1 MSYLLQRVLLYIPII
16 LLVTV
21 LVFLLMRVIPGDPA
35 LLILAGTSGDGS
47 FKKEDLLKLRAELG
61 TDRPLHAQY
70 GTWLW
75 GLVHGDLGISLFY
88 RTPIKKELGPRI
100 PATLELAFLAVLISV
115 VLAVP
120 LGALSAVKQGS
131 MLDYL
136 ARMLTFTGIS
146 VPIFVTG
153 LMVVYLL
160 VRLFNWFPPLGY
172 AMLWEAPWVNVQQ
185 MIFPALALAFFELN
199 FTARVTRS
207 AMLEVLREDY
217 IRTARSKGLQERQIV
232 LTHALKN
239 AALPIITVSAWSL
252 ARLLGGTIII
262 EKIFLV
268 PGMGTLLLDA
278 ITARDYTLIQAIV
291 LIYVMVVLTANLVVD
306 LMYAWL
312 DPRIRYA

>member
-1 MSYLLQRVLLYIPII
+1 MRYVIHRIVLYVPII
-16 LLVTV
+16 LLVTL
-21 LVFLLMRVIPGDPA
+21 LVFLLMRIIPGDPA

-47 FKKEDLLKLRAELG
+47 FKKEDLVKLRHELG
-61 TDRPLHAQY
+61 TDRPLHVQY
-70 GTWLW
+70 GSWLW
-75 GLVHGDLGISLFY
+75 GLLRGDLGTSLFY
-88 RTPIKKELGPRI
+88 RTQIKHEIGPRL
-100 PATLELAFLAVLISV
+100 PATLELACMAVLVSV

-120 LGALSAVKQGS
+120 LGALSAVKQNS
-131 MLDYL
+131 LLDYL
-136 ARMLTFTGIS
+136 ARAFTFTGIS

-153 LMVVYLL
+153 LVVVYLL

-172 AMLWEAPWVNVQQ
+172 AMLWEEPWTNLQQ
-185 MIFPALALAFFELN
+185 MFFPAMTLAFFELN

-217 IRTARSKGLQERQIV
+217 IRTARSKGVQEQRVV
-232 LTHALKN
+232 LVHALKN

-291 LIYVMVVLTANLVVD
+291 LVYAVVVLTANLLVD
-306 LMYAWL
+306 LLYSRL